1 MKQILKYGLGCLF
14 MTAVVSTFFSCD
26 DNDEVSPLSKA
37 IYPASVEMIISED
50 LQQFIYI
57 DDTKVK
63 VLPLVKGEK
72 VELGYSITPDDVT
85 YKEVNWTSSNENVAT
100 VDASGTVNAVSG
112 NGTGIAVIQV
122 APSVYYSGSDVASA
136 LKVLVVNSLVSA
148 ESITISSDADNVYAG
163 ETLQLSAAILPSA
176 ATYKTVKWSSSDET
190 VATVNKDGL
199 VTGLDSGKGAAVT
212 VTITAT
218 SLDGA
223 NVIATKDIIVNSIVQ
238 PEEIT
243 IDQDYSST
251 NGYEFAIAEKSV
263 ALNFTTVPE
272 NCTKSLIEWTSSDE
286 TIATVKAGVVTFNK
300 NGVFGKVTI
309 TATCPETG
317 NTSSIEL
324 NLAEGLIRELFR
336 DKDNCTWYY
345 DPNQA
350 ASWEWHEG
358 YITITPK
365 TGTKWRGDFKC
376 YETSWLHAGNYPIF
390 AIRMDDLKDV
400 EGVTARN
407 INLDGSNGSC
417 EGAKFSGNLGG
428 NNNKWLNDYKCS
440 DGSHVFIYD
449 ISTQKWGSTDILPT
463 TSVASFSTL
472 TFKYADITS
481 SSATPV
487 SYNVYWIQ
495 TFKTVQDVQAYVE
508 SEGLTYEVIK

>member
-14 MTAVVSTFFSCD
+14 MTAVVSTFLSCD

-37 IYPASVEMIISED
+37 IYPKSVEMIISED
-50 LQQFIYI
+50 LQQLIYV
-57 DDTKVK
+57 DDMKVK

-72 VELGYSITPDDVT
+72 IELGYNITPDDVT
-85 YKEVNWTSSNENVAT
+85 YKEVNWTSSNANVAT
-100 VDASGTVNAVSG
+100 VDANGTVNAISG
-112 NGTGIAVIQV
+112 DGTGVAVIQV

-136 LKVLVVNSLVSA
+136 LKVLVVNSLISA
-148 ESITISSDADNVYAG
+148 ESITITSSADNVYAG
-163 ETLQLSAAILPSA
+163 ETVQLTAGILPSD

-190 VATVNKDGL
+190 VATVDKNGV
-199 VTGLDSGKGAAVT
+199 VTGLDSGKGAAVP

-223 NVIATKDIIVNSIVQ
+223 NVIATKEIIVNSIVQ
-238 PEEIT
+238 PEEVA
-243 IDQDYSST
+243 IDQNYSST

-286 TIATVKAGVVTFNK
+286 TIATVKAGVVTFNA

-317 NTSSIEL
+317 NSSSIEL

-336 DKDNCTWYY
+336 NENYTWANASNAESHTWNKDG
-345 DPNQA
+345 
-350 ASWEWHEG
+350 G
-358 YITITPK
+358 YITINTK
-365 TGTKWRGDFKC
+365 LTGGKCRGDLICKST
-376 YETSWLHAGNYPIF
+376 TSWLHSGNYPIF
-390 AIRMDDLKDV
+390 AVRMDDVKDY

-407 INLDGSNGSC
+407 ITLD
-417 EGAKFSGNLGG
+417 ASGMCDGTKYSGGLDG

-440 DGSHVFIYD
+440 DGSHVLIYD
-449 ISTQKWGSTDILPT
+449 MASQKWGTGGLLPAT
-463 TSVASFSTL
+463 AVASFTTL
-472 TFKYADITS
+472 QFKYADIVS
-481 SSATPV
+481 STAV
-487 SYNVYWIQ
+487 SYNVYWVQ
-495 TFKTVQDVQAYVE
+495 TFKTLQDVQAYIK

>member
-1 MKQILKYGLGCLF
+1 MNKRENV
-14 MTAVVSTFFSCD
+14 TAVVSTFLSCD

-100 VDASGTVNAVSG
+100 VDANGTVNAVSG

-212 VTITAT
+212 VL
-218 SLDGA
+218 SL
-223 NVIATKDIIVNSIVQ
+223 
-238 PEEIT
+238 PH
-243 IDQDYSST
+243 
-251 NGYEFAIAEKSV
+251 
-263 ALNFTTVPE
+263 L
-272 NCTKSLIEWTSSDE
+272 W
-286 TIATVKAGVVTFNK
+286 
-300 NGVFGKVTI
+300 
-309 TATCPETG
+309 
-317 NTSSIEL
+317 
-324 NLAEGLIRELFR
+324 
-336 DKDNCTWYY
+336 
-345 DPNQA
+345 
-350 ASWEWHEG
+350 
-358 YITITPK
+358 
-365 TGTKWRGDFKC
+365 
-376 YETSWLHAGNYPIF
+376 
-390 AIRMDDLKDV
+390 
-400 EGVTARN
+400 
-407 INLDGSNGSC
+407 
-417 EGAKFSGNLGG
+417 
-428 NNNKWLNDYKCS
+428 
-440 DGSHVFIYD
+440 
-449 ISTQKWGSTDILPT
+449 
-463 TSVASFSTL
+463 
-472 TFKYADITS
+472 
-481 SSATPV
+481 
-487 SYNVYWIQ
+487 
-495 TFKTVQDVQAYVE
+495 TVQM
-508 SEGLTYEVIK
+508 

>member
-1 MKQILKYGLGCLF
+1 M
-14 MTAVVSTFFSCD
+14 
-26 DNDEVSPLSKA
+26 
-37 IYPASVEMIISED
+37 
-50 LQQFIYI
+50 
-57 DDTKVK
+57 
-63 VLPLVKGEK
+63 
-72 VELGYSITPDDVT
+72 
-85 YKEVNWTSSNENVAT
+85 
-100 VDASGTVNAVSG
+100 
-112 NGTGIAVIQV
+112 
-122 APSVYYSGSDVASA
+122 
-136 LKVLVVNSLVSA
+136 
-148 ESITISSDADNVYAG
+148 
-163 ETLQLSAAILPSA
+163 
-176 ATYKTVKWSSSDET
+176 
-190 VATVNKDGL
+190 
-199 VTGLDSGKGAAVT
+199 
-212 VTITAT
+212 
-218 SLDGA
+218 
-223 NVIATKDIIVNSIVQ
+223 NSIVQ

-243 IDQDYSST
+243 IDQNYSST

-309 TATCPETG
+309 TATCPETV
-317 NTSSIEL
+317 NTSSFEL

-365 TGTKWRGDFKC
+365 AGTKWRGDFKC

>member
-14 MTAVVSTFFSCD
+14 MTAVVSTFLSCD

-37 IYPASVEMIISED
+37 IYPKSVEMIISED
-50 LQQFIYI
+50 LQQLIYV

-72 VELGYSITPDDVT
+72 IELGYNITPDDVT
-85 YKEVNWTSSNENVAT
+85 YKEVNWTSSNANVAT
-100 VDASGTVNAVSG
+100 VDANGTVNAVSG
-112 NGTGIAVIQV
+112 DGTGVAVIQV

-136 LKVLVVNSLVSA
+136 LKVLVVNSLISA
-148 ESITISSDADNVYAG
+148 ESITITSSADNVYAG
-163 ETLQLSAAILPSA
+163 ETVQLTAGILPSD

-190 VATVNKDGL
+190 VATVDTNGV
-199 VTGLDSGKGAAVT
+199 VTGLDSGKGAAVP

-223 NVIATKDIIVNSIVQ
+223 NVIATKEIIVNSIVQ
-238 PEEIT
+238 PEEVA
-243 IDQDYSST
+243 IDQNYSST

-286 TIATVKAGVVTFNK
+286 TIATVKAGVVTFNA

-317 NTSSIEL
+317 NSSSIEL

-336 DKDNCTWYY
+336 NENYTWANASNAESHTWNKDG
-345 DPNQA
+345 
-350 ASWEWHEG
+350 G
-358 YITITPK
+358 YITINTK
-365 TGTKWRGDFKC
+365 LTGGKCRGDLICKST
-376 YETSWLHAGNYPIF
+376 TSWLHSGNYPIF
-390 AIRMDDLKDV
+390 AVRMDDVKDY

-407 INLDGSNGSC
+407 ITLD
-417 EGAKFSGNLGG
+417 ASGMCDGTKYSGGLDG

-440 DGSHVFIYD
+440 DGSHVLIYD
-449 ISTQKWGSTDILPT
+449 MASQKWGTGGLLPAT
-463 TSVASFSTL
+463 AVASFTTL
-472 TFKYADITS
+472 QFKYADIVS
-481 SSATPV
+481 STAV
-487 SYNVYWIQ
+487 SYNVYWVQ
-495 TFKTVQDVQAYVE
+495 TFKTLQDVQAYIK